1 MFKSGH
7 ELEEIGIT
15 GYPEGHPFL
24 RDETLRQALYE
35 KRPYATY
42 IVSQICFDPETTSG
56 WIRGVRERGWSCLST
71 SGDTRCCKQ
80 AQVDADIF

>member
-1 MFKSGH
+1 MSKIGH

-35 KRPYATY
+35 KRPYAT
-42 IVSQICFDPETTSG
+42 
-56 WIRGVRERGWSCLST
+56 
-71 SGDTRCCKQ
+71 
-80 AQVDADIF
+80 